1 LGNSHGDGTSGARA
15 ALGLLASRLL
25 ALQLALGLGA
35 VGGLGALVEASEFLA
50 NRLALGLGG
59 LRRWCGSEQACRLT
73 RTWGSLPSR
82 IGPWGNE

>member
-59 LRRWCGSEQACRLT
+59 FAGGVAVSRLAD
-73 RTWGSLPSR
+73 
-82 IGPWGNE
+82 